1 MKAEEKQS
9 SDEVWL
15 DKTNLR
21 KVAFWTVV
29 FFGIIWIMALGLERP
44 VEQPIRNSWVMNGEG
59 MASFPMWGYSLLMRL
74 LGSVTAVVVL
84 QSGLGA
90 FATAAL
96 MVRLNSLVPRLKRV
110 ITTLF
115 LLSFPWL
122 SFMAYAYQM
131 PMGSIFM
138 ILSLLAMEVAIT
150 SGRIRWGIAAGVL
163 CGLGQNFRSELLLM
177 PVGVFIGVS
186 VLKSMHRLECRS
198 MKPLALCA
206 LVAVALQI
214 PWGLNCLVNEGR
226 FSLSESNLGHV
237 AYLGLGQLPSNPW
250 GIVPKDAFA
259 QETVDRGGLVCD
271 SLSFQGGDFLKH
283 KFLESIKQDPGS
295 YAKSI
300 AWHLWLTL
308 VRRPFS
314 YLSPM
319 GIRSAVDQSVTQN
332 AATTNLGVVSS
343 LFSTVVRVSPDISLV
358 SRMKA
363 IVKAGYLIGSKGLIL
378 MVSLFGL
385 VGCLLALGK
394 APFSISQPIVLLLG
408 LALIYRFS
416 MNVLLC
422 AGGQYMTGVYL
433 CYLPFVANTLIVLR
447 QLLVRFRGWI
457 GLRML

>member
-1 MKAEEKQS
+1 MELFLLMNTNKEPR

-15 DKTNLR
+15 NKDNVR
-21 KVAFWTVV
+21 KIVFWTVV
-29 FFGIIWIMALGLERP
+29 FWAIIWIMALGLERP
-44 VEQPIRNSWVMNGEG
+44 FEQPIQNAWVMTGDG

-96 MVRLNSLVPRLKRV
+96 MVRLNCLVPHLKKV
-110 ITTLF
+110 TTTLF
-115 LLSFPWL
+115 LLSSPWL

-131 PMGSIFM
+131 PISSAFM
-138 ILSLLAMEVAIT
+138 ILFLLAMEVAIT
-150 SGRIRWGIAAGVL
+150 SGRMRWGVAAGVL
-163 CGLGQNFRSELLLM
+163 CGLGQNFRSELLLL
-177 PVGVFIGVS
+177 PVGVFFGVA
-186 VLKSMHRLECRS
+186 VLRWMHQLECRS

-214 PWGLNCLVNEGR
+214 PWSLNCLVNEGR

-259 QETVDRGGLVCD
+259 QETVDQGGLVCD
-271 SLSFQGGDFLKH
+271 SLSFQGGDFLKC
-283 KFLESIKQDPGS
+283 KFVESIKRYPVS
-295 YAKSI
+295 YAKSV
-300 AWHLWLTL
+300 AWRLWLTL

-319 GIRSAVDQSVTQN
+319 GTRSALDQSVKQN

-343 LFSTVVRVSPDISLV
+343 LFSTVFRASPGISLV

-363 IVKAGYLIGSKGLIL
+363 AVKGGYIMGNKALIL
-378 MVSLFGL
+378 MVSLFGM
-385 VGCLLALGK
+385 VGCFLAIGK
-394 APFSISQPIVLLLG
+394 APFTMSQPIVLLLG

-433 CYLPFVANTLIVLR
+433 CYLPFVANTLSAL
-447 QLLVRFRGWI
+447 FR
-457 GLRML
+457 RCSQTRA